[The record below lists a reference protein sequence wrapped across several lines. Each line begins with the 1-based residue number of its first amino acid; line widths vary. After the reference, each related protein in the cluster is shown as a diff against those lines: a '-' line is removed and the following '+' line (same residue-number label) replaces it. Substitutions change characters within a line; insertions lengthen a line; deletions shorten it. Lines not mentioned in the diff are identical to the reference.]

1 MDDANS
7 ASPVQHYIAINDLL
21 VYGAVL
27 TRPTG
32 IQRVALNLALAL
44 HERYGYQSVR
54 VLHSAARHA
63 SIPRSDARSLLA
75 TLADPLLRLLSHA
88 PRVVQ
93 ESLRSTARGLL
104 SRFTGGG
111 GDAVVFQRGDWLLVL
126 GAPWIA
132 PGAATAIVQ
141 MHERTGVRIALL
153 VHDLL
158 PATSPAWFTDA
169 QGLTAKRDIE
179 VLIGA
184 AEKIFTVSKEVGVE
198 LSERYGRA
206 SALLNPADPVITT
219 ARLSPSSSE
228 RTIVSVGTLHPR
240 KNLAALVRIWE
251 AWAMEVEA
259 TTGSFASLPTLVLVG
274 RRHPQDGE
282 LFSLLATHRRAAS
295 KIRLVHTA
303 SDAELAD
310 LYAASRFLVMPSLAE
325 GWGLPVREALVAG
338 RPSIVTDA
346 VPAASGLPYCE
357 VVPAGDEAALGAAI
371 RRWWGGGTPELLS
384 ERIREEF
391 TPRTWESVAADVS
404 SQLRS

>member
-1 MDDANS
+1 
-7 ASPVQHYIAINDLL
+7 V
-21 VYGAVL
+21 VL
-27 TRPTG
+27 
-32 IQRVALNLALAL
+32 
-44 HERYGYQSVR
+44 
-54 VLHSAARHA
+54 
-63 SIPRSDARSLLA
+63 
-75 TLADPLLRLLSHA
+75 
-88 PRVVQ
+88 
-93 ESLRSTARGLL
+93 
-104 SRFTGGG
+104 
-111 GDAVVFQRGDWLLVL
+111 QRGDWLLVL

-141 MHERTGVRIALL
+141 VHERTGVRIALL

-198 LSERYGRA
+198 LSERYNRA
-206 SALLNPADPVITT
+206 SALLNPADPVIATT
-219 ARLSPSSSE
+219 LSRQEPTE
-228 RTIVSVGTLHPR
+228 RCILSVGTLHPR

-251 AWAMEVEA
+251 AWAREEEA
-259 TTGSFASLPTLVLVG
+259 ATGSFANLPTLLLVG
-274 RRHPQDGE
+274 RRHPQDAE

-295 KIRLVHTA
+295 KIRLIHTA
-303 SDAELAD
+303 SDTELAE

-384 ERIREEF
+384 ERIRQEF
-391 TPRTWESVAADVS
+391 KPRTWESVAADVS
-404 SQLRS
+404 SQLGS

>member
-1 MDDANS
+1 
-7 ASPVQHYIAINDLL
+7 V
-21 VYGAVL
+21 VL
-27 TRPTG
+27 
-32 IQRVALNLALAL
+32 
-44 HERYGYQSVR
+44 
-54 VLHSAARHA
+54 
-63 SIPRSDARSLLA
+63 
-75 TLADPLLRLLSHA
+75 
-88 PRVVQ
+88 
-93 ESLRSTARGLL
+93 
-104 SRFTGGG
+104 
-111 GDAVVFQRGDWLLVL
+111 QRGDWLLVL

-132 PGAATAIVQ
+132 PGAATAIVK

-198 LSERYGRA
+198 LSERYSRA

-219 ARLSPSSSE
+219 TLSRQAPTE
-228 RTIVSVGTLHPR
+228 RCILSVGTLHPR

-251 AWAMEVEA
+251 AWAREEEA
-259 TTGSFASLPTLVLVG
+259 ATGSFANLPTLMLVG

-295 KIRLVHTA
+295 KIRLIHTA
-303 SDAELAD
+303 SDTELAE

-346 VPAASGLPYCE
+346 VPAASGVPYCE

-384 ERIREEF
+384 ERIRQEF
-391 TPRTWESVAADVS
+391 KPRTWESVAADVS
-404 SQLRS
+404 SQLGS

>member
-1 MDDANS
+1 MDDANG
-7 ASPVQHYIAINDLL
+7 SPSVQHYIAINDLL

-44 HERYGYQSVR
+44 HEHHGYQGV
-54 VLHSAARHA
+54 SAVDSGARYVA
-63 SIPRSDARSLLA
+63 IPQSSSRSLLA
-75 TLADPLLRLLSHA
+75 MLADPLLRLLSYS

-93 ESLRSTARGLL
+93 ERIRSTARSLL

-111 GDAVVFQRGDWLLVL
+111 GSAVVFQHGDWVLVL

-132 PGAATAIVQ
+132 PGMATAIVQ
-141 MHERTGVRIALL
+141 LHERTGVRVALL
-153 VHDLL
+153 IHDLL
-158 PATSPAWFTDA
+158 PATSPTWFTDA

-179 VLIGA
+179 ALIGA
-184 AEKIFTVSKEVGVE
+184 AEKIFTVSREVGVE
-198 LSERYGRA
+198 LSERYSRT
-206 SALLNPADPVITT
+206 SALLNPADPVITAT
-219 ARLSPSSSE
+219 LQRGDPIE
-228 RTIVSVGTLHPR
+228 RCIVSVGTLHPR

-251 AWAMEVEA
+251 AWAIEA
-259 TTGSFASLPTLVLVG
+259 EAITGSFVGLPTLMLVG

-282 LFSLLATHRRAAS
+282 LFSLLTTHRRAAS
-295 KIRLVHTA
+295 KIHLIHTA
-303 SDAELAD
+303 SDAELAE

-357 VVPAGDEAALGAAI
+357 VVPAGDEAALSEAI
-371 RRWWGGGTPELLS
+371 RRWWEGGTPELLT
-384 ERIREEF
+384 ERIRQEF
-391 TPRTWESVAADVS
+391 NPRTWESVAADIS
-404 SQLRS
+404 SQLGS

>member
-1 MDDANS
+1 
-7 ASPVQHYIAINDLL
+7 
-21 VYGAVL
+21 
-27 TRPTG
+27 
-32 IQRVALNLALAL
+32 
-44 HERYGYQSVR
+44 
-54 VLHSAARHA
+54 
-63 SIPRSDARSLLA
+63 
-75 TLADPLLRLLSHA
+75 
-88 PRVVQ
+88 
-93 ESLRSTARGLL
+93 
-104 SRFTGGG
+104 
-111 GDAVVFQRGDWLLVL
+111 
-126 GAPWIA
+126 
-132 PGAATAIVQ
+132 

-198 LSERYGRA
+198 LSERYNRA

-219 ARLSPSSSE
+219 TLSRQAPTE
-228 RTIVSVGTLHPR
+228 RCILSVGTLHPR

-251 AWAMEVEA
+251 AWAREEEA
-259 TTGSFASLPTLVLVG
+259 ATGSFANLPTLMLVG

-295 KIRLVHTA
+295 KIRLIHTA
-303 SDAELAD
+303 SDAALAD

-346 VPAASGLPYCE
+346 VPAASGVPYCE

-371 RRWWGGGTPELLS
+371 RRWWSGGTPELLS
-384 ERIREEF
+384 ERIRQEF
-391 TPRTWESVAADVS
+391 KPRTWESVAADVS
-404 SQLRS
+404 SQLGS